1 MNFIN
6 FIKYFDKSEDK
17 KRGQVRYTQ
26 LDLLRGYLEF
36 EDSLENRFRIF
47 FVAGDVNSPGA
58 QIATLMD
65 RDGEPLWCDF

>member
-6 FIKYFDKSEDK
+6 FIKYFDKSENK

-58 QIATLMD
+58 QISPLMN
-65 RDGEPLWCDF
+65 RDSEPFWRNF